1 MNKSL
6 AARIRKQFKQL
17 NYTIIGV
24 GVLMLIFLIVAF
36 YVLFNVLTLSTNS
49 NAWIIA
55 LIVAGSILGSYI
67 GLAYFIVDRY
77 QDRIRNN
84 IMQVVATEM
93 RQLRAANKRAES
105 LQAMASVMRGTLS
118 FERVVEEALDV
129 CSLAIEEMGVP
140 KQSLVGAVFLYRGNT
155 LYPVATRRFHGKDEQ
170 RVLRGE
176 GGVIA
181 EAFADAETAVT
192 DNPRK
197 DPELRNFIAFQ
208 SCLTAACIPLRA
220 GFQIFGAIVIG
231 STTAVKFDKDHFEL
245 FNAVADQAVIALQN
259 AELYEK
265 LEAEKQ
271 RIIEADEEARKEL
284 SRDLHD
290 GPTQT
295 IAAIAMRINFIRSLI
310 SRDPEQAMGELAKV
324 EDLAKQTSKEIRSLL
339 FKLRPLVL
347 ETQGLA
353 AAIEQIFARYKE
365 NDGINGRLVGG
376 EYAELLTEAAQSV
389 VFSIAEEALNNAR
402 KYSQAKVLEVRFWQE
417 DDLFVTVIRDDGVGF
432 DAESVNENYSSR
444 GSLGMVNMRERAER
458 IDGSLRLESKPGQG
472 TTITLVVPL
481 DKHGRNGQSE

>member
-1 MNKSL
+1 MNKNL
-6 AARIRKQFKQL
+6 AARIHKQFKQL
-17 NYTIIGV
+17 NTLIIAV
-24 GVLMLIFLIVAF
+24 GVLMIIFLFVAYYLLF
-36 YVLFNVLTLSTNS
+36 DVLGLSTNS

-55 LIVAGSILGSYI
+55 LIFAAVTIAITVGII
-67 GLAYFIVDRY
+67 YFIVGNYRV
-77 QDRIRNN
+77 RIRNN
-84 IMQVVATEM
+84 VMQIVSSEM

-118 FERVVEEALDV
+118 FERVVAEALDV

-155 LYPVATRRFHGKDEQ
+155 LYPVATRHFHNKDEQ
-170 RVLRGE
+170 RGLRGE
-176 GGVIA
+176 NGVVA
-181 EAFADAETAVT
+181 DAFADAETAVT
-192 DNPRK
+192 DNPRQ
-197 DPELRNFIAFQ
+197 DPELRKFIAFQ
-208 SCLTAACIPLRA
+208 KCLTAACIPLRA
-220 GFQIFGAIVIG
+220 GYQIYGAIVIG
-231 STTAVKFDKDHFEL
+231 STTAVKFDADHFEL

-271 RIIEADEEARKEL
+271 RMIEADEEARKEL

-310 SRDPEQAMGELAKV
+310 SRDPEQASQELLKV
-324 EDLAKQTSKEIRSLL
+324 EELAKQTSKEVRGLL

-353 AAIEQIFARYKE
+353 AAIEQIFTRYKE
-365 NDGINGRLVGG
+365 NDGLNGRLVGG
-376 EYAELLTEAAQSV
+376 EYADLLSDSAQTV
-389 VFSIAEEALNNAR
+389 IFAITEEALNNAR
-402 KYSQAKVLEVRFWQE
+402 KYSQADFLEVRFWQE

-432 DAESVNENYSSR
+432 DAQAVNENYSSR
-444 GSLGMVNMRERAER
+444 GSLGMINMRERAER
-458 IDGSLRLESKPGQG
+458 IDGSLRLESKIGQG

-481 DKHGRNGQSE
+481 DKHGRKPT